1 MAASARHELNQSHK
15 LPKYFYFVCP
25 PFRTFE
31 AGLTKKSQLPPSMA
45 SATPQLERLR
55 SIIQVQAQL
64 TNAHLDLD
72 AFMQQVVDSL
82 QALTGAAGAVV
93 ELVEGEEMVYRCAS
107 PALARH
113 LGLRLQRKSSLSGL
127 CVERGEILYSQDT
140 DDDLRVNRDACRS
153 IGIRSM
159 VCTPLYCRGEA
170 VGVLKVM
177 ARQPLGFDEDDIQT
191 LELLGASLGGALGR
205 QVAFDLRMQMARR
218 LHASEA
224 RLRAMLEFAHDA
236 IVSMD
241 AQGVVMEWNPAA
253 EQLFGWSA
261 QEAVGRSMA
270 ALIFA
275 QPLCDCHDDGLSC
288 FRECGHGVRPSRLE
302 LQAVHRDGREM
313 TIELSWS
320 GTHVAGSWE
329 FTGFMRDITERKRL
343 ESALQAL
350 ARQDALTG
358 LLNRRAFMDA
368 LIQALHRLD
377 RHGVPAA
384 LLFLDL
390 DGFKQLNDT
399 QGHQAGDEALVS
411 VAARLR
417 DCVRGNDVLARLG
430 GDEFVLL
437 ADGIGEEAPARALAE
452 KVLHAVAGA
461 RPSSGLSCSVGIAL
475 ASPGSTATGLLQQ
488 ADHAMYTAKQQG
500 RGTVAVHAKGAPVE
514 HAVAVDAALGPVTMP
529 G

>member
-1 MAASARHELNQSHK
+1 
-15 LPKYFYFVCP
+15 
-25 PFRTFE
+25 
-31 AGLTKKSQLPPSMA
+31 MA

-55 SIIQVQAQL
+55 SIIQVQTQL

-107 PALARH
+107 AALARH
-113 LGLRLQRKSSLSGL
+113 VGLRLQRESSLSGL
-127 CVERGEILYSQDT
+127 CVTRGEILYSQDT
-140 DDDLRVNRDACRS
+140 DDDPRVNRNACRD

-159 VCTPLYCRGEA
+159 VCTPLYCRGDA

-177 ARQPLGFDEDDIQT
+177 AREPQGFDEDDLQT

-205 QVAFDLRMQMARR
+205 QVAFDLRMRMAAQ

-224 RLRAMLEFAHDA
+224 RLRAMLEHAHDA

-253 EQLFGWSA
+253 QRLFGWSA
-261 QEAVGRSMA
+261 EEAVGRSMA
-270 ALIFA
+270 TLIFA
-275 QPLCDCHDDGLSC
+275 QPLCGCHDDGLSC
-288 FRECGHGVRPSRLE
+288 FRECDDGTRPSRLE

-320 GTHVAGSWE
+320 GTHVEGRWE

-343 ESALQAL
+343 ESALQAM

-358 LLNRRAFMDA
+358 LFNRRAFMDA
-368 LIQALHRLD
+368 LNQSLHRQD
-377 RHGVPAA
+377 RHDLPAA

-390 DGFKQLNDT
+390 DGFKRLNDT
-399 QGHQAGDEALVS
+399 QGHQAGDEALVA

-417 DCVRGNDVLARLG
+417 ECVRANDVLARLG

-437 ADGIGEEAPARALAE
+437 ADGIGAEAPARALAE
-452 KVLHAVAGA
+452 KVLQAVVGA
-461 RPSSGLSCSVGIAL
+461 MPSSGLSCSVGIAL
-475 ASPGSTATGLLQQ
+475 AGADSTATGLLQQ
-488 ADHAMYTAKQQG
+488 ADHAMYAAKQQG
-500 RGTVAVHAKGAPVE
+500 RGTVAFHGLAPAAE
-514 HAVAVDAALGPVTMP
+514 REAAVG
-529 G
+529 

>member
-1 MAASARHELNQSHK
+1 
-15 LPKYFYFVCP
+15 
-25 PFRTFE
+25 
-31 AGLTKKSQLPPSMA
+31 MA

-55 SIIQVQAQL
+55 SIIQVQTQL

-82 QALTGAAGAVV
+82 QVLTGAAGAVV
-93 ELVEGEEMVYRCAS
+93 ELVEGGEMVYRCTS
-107 PALARH
+107 PALACH
-113 LGLRLQRKSSLSGL
+113 LGLRLQRESSLSGL
-127 CVERGEILYSQDT
+127 CVARGEILYSTDT
-140 DDDLRVNRDACRS
+140 DDDPRVNRDACRR

-159 VCTPLYCRGEA
+159 VCTPLYCRGDA

-177 ARQPLGFDEDDIQT
+177 ARKPRGFDEDDIQT

-205 QVAFDLRMQMARR
+205 QVAFGLRMQMATR

-224 RLRAMLEFAHDA
+224 RLRAMLEHAHDA

-253 EQLFGWSA
+253 QRLFGWSA
-261 QEAVGRSMA
+261 EEAVGRSMA

-275 QPLCDCHDDGLSC
+275 QPLCDSHDDGLSC
-288 FRECGHGVRPSRLE
+288 FRYPGEAARPSRLE

-320 GTHVAGSWE
+320 GTHVEGSWE

-343 ESALQAL
+343 ESALQAM

-368 LIQALHRLD
+368 LNQALHRLD

-399 QGHQAGDEALVS
+399 QGHQAGDEALVA
-411 VAARLR
+411 VATRLCE
-417 DCVRGNDVLARLG
+417 CVRCNDALARLG

-437 ADGIGEEAPARALAE
+437 ADGIGEEAPARALAQ
-452 KVLHAVAGA
+452 KVLQAVVGA
-461 RPSSGLSCSVGIAL
+461 VPSSGLSCSVGIAL
-475 ASPGSTATGLLQQ
+475 AGPGSTATGLLQQ
-488 ADHAMYTAKQQG
+488 ADHAMYAAKQQG
-500 RGTVAVHAKGAPVE
+500 HGTVAFQGRAPSAE
-514 HAVAVDAALGPVTMP
+514 LDAADAVRRPS
-529 G
+529 